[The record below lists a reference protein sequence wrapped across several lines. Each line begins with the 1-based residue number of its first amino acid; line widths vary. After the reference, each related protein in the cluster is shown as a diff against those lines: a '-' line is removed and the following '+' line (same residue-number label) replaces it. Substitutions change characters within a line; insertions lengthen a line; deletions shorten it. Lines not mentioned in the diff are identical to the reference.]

1 MPGFFNQTPPPPKKK
16 PDQAPYIL
24 KSKFKT
30 GEPFTVESMI
40 NQDFCGVFDS
50 YILFIKTIFKV
61 KFNLFKIWF

>member
-1 MPGFFNQTPPPPKKK
+1 MPGFFNQTPPPPQK
-16 PDQAPYIL
+16 
-24 KSKFKT
+24 KFKT
-30 GEPFTVESMI
+30 GVPFTVESMI